1 MIKSGLKW
9 QIKVLVKEYGYGKMY
24 ISNRRKIERMILFF
38 LLTSKGMYGIIR
50 HNKKS
55 ALKR

>member
-1 MIKSGLKW
+1 MKINRLKW
-9 QIKVLVKEYGYGKMY
+9 QIKALAKGYGYGKMY
-24 ISNRRKIERMILFF
+24 ISNKKRENSSLF